1 MKKILYIISLLVIIL
16 FIIFGIQNRNFIL
29 PNTYY
34 QVYLDGK
41 LIGKIKSRDRLEK
54 YINEQGNLVKNQV
67 LDYKNQIEV
76 IDNVENMIFNNQFY
90 EELSNNIEIYKFYK
104 DNLTSLINNTDDE
117 GNIIDKEKID
127 AIEKKKKISKNKVT
141 NYNEIIN
148 EIDSKMLELSAII
161 FNRIDTNT
169 LSEVD
174 KYNLDKFVQ
183 NKYYE
188 IKYSKIIYMRNYIE
202 ENKIYEYAKNVYKPL
217 GITIKRINTYNK
229 KYIDEKEMYNKIISL
244 KPCTIEGY
252 QFRIKREN
260 NKDLDVNT
268 LYGTLS
274 NVSYSKVKKSSL
286 NDMIIY
292 TTDKEIFDK
301 SIDTFIEVFVGKD
314 EYEKYK
320 NNEQEE
326 IVETGTIIKNVEL
339 EQEITMKKTNISVKE
354 KIFTS
359 ADDLSSYLLYGD
371 NAQKTIAYASSSDTI
386 SSFAFKNQIS
396 VEEFFL
402 FNRDFTSIN
411 NMFYDGQ
418 PITISRLNP
427 QISLIVDEFS
437 VEDKETNYNTIERYN
452 PNLTMGS
459 RLVSQEGQNGV
470 DRVSQN
476 VRKINGAISYVEPV
490 SKETIVG
497 YKSEIVDIGTKY
509 VPTVGSTG
517 SWGWPTNP
525 GYTLSSYYGYRM
537 QVFGEGNF
545 HTGLDIAGTGYGSNV
560 YASNNGV
567 IVEIG
572 YVYSYG
578 YHIMIN
584 HNNGYYTLYAHMSGF
599 APGLDVG
606 TTVSRG
612 QTIGYVGQSG
622 WATGP
627 HLHFEIRNCASY
639 GCTLDPLPYLMMR

>member
-1 MKKILYIISLLVIIL
+1 MKKVLYIISLLVIIVFVL
-16 FIIFGIQNRNFIL
+16 FGIQNRNFIL

-41 LIGKIKSRDRLEK
+41 LIGKIRSKDRLEK
-54 YINEQGNLVKNQV
+54 YINEQGNLIKNQV

-76 IDNVENMIFNNQFY
+76 IDNVEKMIVNSQFDD
-90 EELSNNIEIYKFYK
+90 EISNSIDEYNHYKE
-104 DNLTSLINNTDDE
+104 NVTSLINNTDDE
-117 GNIIDKEKID
+117 GNIKDKEKID
-127 AIEKKKKISKNKVT
+127 DIELDIKISKNKVT
-141 NYNEIIN
+141 NYDEIIN
-148 EIDSKMLELSAII
+148 KIDTKMLELSAII
-161 FNRIDTNT
+161 FNRIDTNI

-174 KYNLDKFVQ
+174 KYNLDKYVQ

-202 ENKIYEYAKNVYKPL
+202 ENKIYEHAKNVYKPL

-229 KYIDEKEMYNKIISL
+229 KHIDEKEMYNKIINL

-260 NKDLDVNT
+260 NNELDINT

-274 NVSYSKVKKSSL
+274 NVSYDKVKKSSL

-292 TTDKEIFDK
+292 TTDREIFDK

-314 EYEKYK
+314 EYQKYK
-320 NNEQEE
+320 NNEQDE

-354 KIFTS
+354 RIFTS
-359 ADDLSSYLLYGD
+359 SDDLSSYLLYGD

-459 RLVSQEGQNGV
+459 RMISQEGQNGV

-476 VRKINGAISYVEPV
+476 VRKINGAISYIEPV

-525 GYTLSSYYGYRM
+525 GYTISSYYGYRM

-545 HTGLDIAGTGYGSNV
+545 HSGLDIAGTGYGSNV

-572 YVYSYG
+572 YAYDLG
-578 YHIMIN
+578 YHIIVN
-584 HNNGYYTLYAHMSGF
+584 HNNGFYTAYGHMSGF
-599 APGLDVG
+599 APGLDLG
-606 TTVSRG
+606 ATVSRG
-612 QTIGYVGQSG
+612 QTIGYIGQSG

-627 HLHFEIRNCASY
+627 HLHFEIRTCKGY
-639 GCTLDPLPYLMMR
+639 GCSLDPLPYLMMR